1 MKKIKIAINLAVLVI
16 QFLFSGRYLLSN
28 AVL

>member
-1 MKKIKIAINLAVLVI
+1 MKKLKIALNLVMLVA
-16 QFLFSGRYLLSN
+16 QFLISGRYLLSN

>member
-1 MKKIKIAINLAVLVI
+1 MKKIKIAINLVILVL
-16 QFLFSGRYLLSN
+16 QFLLSGRYLLSN

>member
-1 MKKIKIAINLAVLVI
+1 MKKLKIALNLVMLVV
-16 QFLFSGRYLLSN
+16 QFLISGRYLLSN

>member
-1 MKKIKIAINLAVLVI
+1 MKKFKIALNLVLLVV
-16 QFLFSGRYLLSN
+16 QFLISGRYLLSN